1 MHLIYQGSPPK
12 NGYSQ
17 AQVTD
22 LSKGALTA
30 IKSAPEAAQGILLIV
45 AASPQQ
51 PEHQSYSH
59 PKKPKDRGR
68 DSRLSRGQAN
78 GSFNVLMEKK
88 SSKENAFS
96 IISNSYTGPPELST
110 NTSGEQQ
117 EFRVDNCQQQK
128 ETSKDP
134 INPPGEP
141 ENPSVH
147 ASSRKSTKHEYKS
160 IQSLK
165 KMLQPTPR
173 LPS

>member
-1 MHLIYQGSPPK
+1 MHLIYQASPPN

-17 AQVTD
+17 AQVMD
-22 LSKGALTA
+22 LGKGALTA

-51 PEHQSYSH
+51 PEHQRYSH
-59 PKKPKDRGR
+59 PKPKDRGR
-68 DSRLSRGQAN
+68 ESRRSRGQAK

-88 SSKENAFS
+88 SSKKNALS
-96 IISNSYTGPPELST
+96 IISNSYTGPPKLST
-110 NTSGEQQ
+110 NASGERQ
-117 EFRVDNCQQQK
+117 EFRVDNCQQRE

-147 ASSRKSTKHEYKS
+147 GR
-160 IQSLK
+160 
-165 KMLQPTPR
+165 QPEEHKT
-173 LPS
+173 